1 MKKHGHT
8 LNNIKIKKKK
18 KKKGSRAQQCYPS
31 FVSIL
36 HTLAHLQTNGC
47 IKEKREKYTKMRMVL
62 FLEHQLVL
70 TLFFFLFWVF
80 HIFYKEDV
88 LLLKL
93 GKK

>member
-1 MKKHGHT
+1 
-8 LNNIKIKKKK
+8 
-18 KKKGSRAQQCYPS
+18 
-31 FVSIL
+31 
-36 HTLAHLQTNGC
+36 
-47 IKEKREKYTKMRMVL
+47 MVL